1 MSQSRR
7 QAHTSQR
14 QPRQYKYVIVP
25 SPSYSLLQSFCLF
38 HINPFNHR
46 RPPLSNPPLPSPRK
60 TRKKA
65 PLIIGGLLFYVFT
78 TYAVSSYITLSRPA
92 PIAQDSD
99 VSARYDET
107 ASDFD
112 LTVSWSEKTSGI
124 LKWRAKMVGLA
135 NGHVLETSVGTGR
148 NAAYYDMGKCKSL
161 TFVDQSAPMVRI
173 ARDKFYALHP
183 NYRAATFCTQSA
195 LSPLS
200 SNATATSGPDDGCYD
215 TIVQTMGL
223 CSTPE
228 PVALLAHLGTLTKP
242 DTGRILL
249 LEHGR
254 SHYGWMNW
262 VLDRAAG
269 AHAVRHGCWWNRDI
283 GRIVA
288 DSGLVVERVQR
299 RHLGTLWWVEL
310 RPRKSDD
317 AAVVV
322 GQKGVE

>member
-1 MSQSRR
+1 MSDR
-7 QAHTSQR
+7 
-14 QPRQYKYVIVP
+14 
-25 SPSYSLLQSFCLF
+25 F
-38 HINPFNHR
+38 
-46 RPPLSNPPLPSPRK
+46 
-60 TRKKA
+60 
-65 PLIIGGLLFYVFT
+65 
-78 TYAVSSYITLSRPA
+78 
-92 PIAQDSD
+92 
-99 VSARYDET
+99 DEN
-107 ASDFD
+107 ASTFD
-112 LTVSWSEKTSGI
+112 LSVQWSEKTSGI

-148 NAAYYDMGKCKSL
+148 NTTYYDMSKCKSL

-173 ARDKFYALHP
+173 ARDKFYASHP
-183 NYRAATFCTQSA
+183 NYLAATFCTQSA
-195 LSPLS
+195 LSPLP
-200 SNATATSGPDDGCYD
+200 SNTTTTTTSGPDGGCYD

-242 DTGRILL
+242 ETGRILL

-254 SHYGWMNW
+254 SHYGLVNW

-299 RHLGTLWWVEL
+299 KHLGTLWWLEL

-317 AAVVV
+317 AAVVM
-322 GQKGVE
+322 GKEGHGMR